1 MLRKSLSKATL
12 PKAVEYFLDALTGMP
27 PKSPSHCPYCK
38 SALIY
43 KDTAFF
49 LAASDKVWNIPLPVC
64 TRCGLTEKQT
74 FSLDG
79 KRESDPRGSHDCDI

>member
-1 MLRKSLSKATL
+1 MLKKSLSPTVL
-12 PKAVEYFLDALTGMP
+12 PKAVEYFLDALIGMP

-38 SALIY
+38 SVLIY

-49 LAASDKVWNIPLPVC
+49 LAAGDKVWNIPLPVC
-64 TRCGLTEKQT
+64 TRCGSTAQQT

-79 KRESDPRGSHDCDI
+79 KGEGASARFP